1 MKYIKIFENYD
12 NQAEL
17 KKLLSH
23 LISII
28 KNYEFREEN
37 YLDRGKWET
46 QFYHISKN
54 DIAGKYVFSI
64 ILSPRIFTNNF
75 SRYPFIDLIIKGNN
89 NDFAIF
95 FKEYLK
101 TLTGIKIIKDEIL
114 FSTVWRCEYNINN
127 KDVNKVIKQI
137 TKENIDLQLNAN
149 KYNL

>member
-1 MKYIKIFENYD
+1 MKYLSIYEDFFNYD
-12 NQAEL
+12 TEL
-17 KKLLSH
+17 KKLLIH
-23 LISII
+23 LTSII
-28 KNYEFREEN
+28 KKYEFREEN

-46 QFYHISKN
+46 HFYTISKN
-54 DIAGKYVFSI
+54 NIAGEYVFNI
-64 ILSPRIFTNNF
+64 ILSINNF
-75 SRYPFIDLIIKGNN
+75 SRYPFIDLIVTGND

-101 TLTGIKIIKDEIL
+101 TITGIKIIRDEIL
-114 FSTVWRCEYNINN
+114 FSTAWRCEYKINN

>member
-28 KNYEFREEN
+28 KNYEFSEEN

-64 ILSPRIFTNNF
+64 ILSINNF
-75 SRYPFIDLIIKGNN
+75 SRYPFIDLIIKGKN

-114 FSTVWRCEYNINN
+114 FPTTLMTVKCEYNINN